1 MHKTITLLT
10 LIILALGVS
19 SCSDKTQDLPEFSKV
34 YSATSDAESD
44 LNYAVSLAT
53 QQNKRILMLVGGDW
67 CIWCRSF
74 DTFINTKKPEIGE
87 YLHDNFVLL
96 KVYYG
101 RENYNQRFFS
111 EFPRV
116 VATPHF
122 FVLESDGTT
131 LLSQGSAEFE
141 KGISYD
147 TLKVMSF
154 LQKWTK
160 K

>member
-1 MHKTITLLT
+1 MKK
-10 LIILALGVS
+10 ILALFTMITLIFTLSACGE
-19 SCSDKTQDLPEFSKV
+19 KEQPLPEFSKV

-74 DTFINTKKPEIGE
+74 DKFINTTKPEIGE

-101 RENYNQRFFS
+101 RENYNQKFFS
-111 EFPRV
+111 GFPKII
-116 VATPHF
+116 ATPHF
-122 FVLESDGTT
+122 FVLESNGTT

-141 KGISYD
+141 KGTSYD
-147 TLKVMSF
+147 MLKVMSF